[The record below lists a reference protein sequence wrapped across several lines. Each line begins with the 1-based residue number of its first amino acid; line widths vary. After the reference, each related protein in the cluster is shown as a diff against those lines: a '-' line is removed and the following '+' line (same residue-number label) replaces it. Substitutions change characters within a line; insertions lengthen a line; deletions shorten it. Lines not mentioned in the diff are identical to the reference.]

1 MENKNYSP
9 FRERSS
15 AMAIS
20 SKSKARLAQDIG
32 DFGYIDDQK
41 KKEEFTKNIVK
52 KFNAE
57 TNSKNLN
64 SKNSNYL
71 DFQVPDISGNT
82 KDCLNNIKISEKARL
97 VDLGINYKTIENKP
111 KNFNFKNFI
120 TQFEENNI
128 DELEIQDLINFD
140 FDNISTVEE
149 KLNLL
154 VDKVS
159 VLVNSTVGND
169 EEIARKNHLK
179 SFFLFKLDVS
189 FKFFIQKFLFKYF
202 LYFLIGIEIQQKTS

>member
-15 AMAIS
+15 AIAIS
-20 SKSKARLAQDIG
+20 TKSKARLAQDIG
-32 DFGYIDDQK
+32 DFGYIDDQN
-41 KKEEFTKNIVK
+41 KKEEFTKNIEK
-52 KFNAE
+52 KFNADI
-57 TNSKNLN
+57 NSKNLN

-71 DFQVPDISGNT
+71 DFQVPESKGKCTNYSDNM
-82 KDCLNNIKISEKARL
+82 KFSEKARL
-97 VDLGINYKTIENKP
+97 VDLGVDYDTIENKP

-128 DELEIQDLINFD
+128 DEFEIQDLINFD
-140 FDNISTVEE
+140 FDNIGTIEE

-159 VLVNSTVGND
+159 IMVNSTVGND
-169 EEIARKNHLK
+169 EEIAKKNQLK
-179 SFFLFKLDVS
+179 SFFLFKLDVR
-189 FKFFIQKFLFKYF
+189 
-202 LYFLIGIEIQQKTS
+202 